1 MSGVPNDR
9 PLAVEYVKL
18 SDLRLDP
25 NNPRTHSKKQVAQIA
40 ASMREFGVVNPI
52 LVTEHLEVIAGHG
65 RVLAVGVLEHDFVPV
80 IRLYGLS
87 AAQKKQLRIADNKI
101 ALNAS
106 WDAALLRQEI
116 LELQAL
122 EVEIDFTVM
131 GFEPAEVDLMLTP
144 KGEDT
149 AEDDHLPEPP
159 ATPRAQTGDIW
170 QLGKH
175 RIGCGDSRDEAF
187 VRRVVG
193 DDAVVDAVFVDPPYN
208 VSIQSHA
215 NVRSEHK
222 EFAMASGEMTDSIF
236 IRFLE
241 VTLGVCAAVSRDG
254 AVHFV
259 CMDWR
264 HMEHLLRAGE
274 VVYDELIN
282 LCVWNKSNAGMGSLY
297 RSKHELVFVY
307 RAGAAQHQNNVE
319 LGKHGRNRTNVWDY
333 SSVNVGG
340 SRGAELKWHPTVKPA
355 AMVAA
360 AIQDVTCRGD
370 LVLDTFL
377 GSGTTLIATER
388 TGRVCRGVEIDP
400 AYVDIAIERWEAIT
414 GKTAERVDSAGGYG
428 AGREA
433 AA

>member
-1 MSGVPNDR
+1 MPGVPNDR
-9 PLAVEYVKL
+9 PLAIEYVKP

-25 NNPRTHSKKQVAQIA
+25 NNPRTHSKKQVAQIV
-40 ASMREFGVVNPI
+40 ASMREFGVVNPV

-65 RVLAVGVLEHDFVPV
+65 RVLAVGLLEHEFVPV

-87 AAQKKQLRIADNKI
+87 AAQKKKLRIADNKI
-101 ALNAS
+101 GLNAS

-116 LELQAL
+116 LELKAL
-122 EVEIDFTVM
+122 EVEIDFAVL
-131 GFEPAEVDLMLTP
+131 GFESAEIDLMLAP
-144 KGEDT
+144 KTEDA
-149 AEDDHLPEPP
+149 AEDDHLPELP
-159 ATPRAQTGDIW
+159 AAPRAQAGDIW

-193 DDAVVDAVFVDPPYN
+193 DGASIDAVFVDPPYN

-215 NVRSEHK
+215 NVRSDHK
-222 EFAMASGEMTDSIF
+222 EFVMASGEMTDSNF

-241 VTLGVCAAVSRDG
+241 TTLGVCAAVSRDG

-297 RSKHELVFVY
+297 RSKHELVFVF
-307 RAGAAQHQNNVE
+307 RAGSAQHQNNVQ
-319 LGKHGRNRTNVWDY
+319 LGKHGRNRTNVWDF

-340 SRGAELKWHPTVKPA
+340 PRGAELKWHPTVKPA

-360 AIQDVTCRGD
+360 AIQDVTRRGD

-377 GSGTTLIATER
+377 GSGTTLVAAER
-388 TGRVCRGVEIDP
+388 TGRICRGVEIDP
-400 AYVDIAIERWEAIT
+400 SYVDVAIERWEAIT
-414 GKTAERVDSAGGYG
+414 GKTAERADSAGSYL
-428 AGREA
+428 AGQEVA
-433 AA
+433 A

>member
-1 MSGVPNDR
+1 MPGVPNDR

-40 ASMREFGVVNPI
+40 ASMREFGMVNPV

-65 RVLAVGVLEHDFVPV
+65 RVLAVGVLEHEFVPV

-87 AAQKKQLRIADNKI
+87 TAQKKQLRIADNKI

-106 WDAALLRQEI
+106 WDTTLLRQEI

-122 EVEIDFTVM
+122 EIEIDFTVM
-131 GFEPAEVDLMLTP
+131 GFEPAEIDLMLAS

-149 AEDDHLPEPP
+149 AEDDHLPEAP

-193 DDAVVDAVFVDPPYN
+193 DDAVIDAVFVDPPYN

-215 NVRSEHK
+215 NVRSDHK
-222 EFAMASGEMTDSIF
+222 EFAMASGEMTDSTF

-282 LCVWNKSNAGMGSLY
+282 LCVWNKSNAGMGSPY

-307 RAGAAQHQNNVE
+307 RAGSAQHQNNIE

-360 AIQDVTCRGD
+360 AIQDVTRRGD

-377 GSGTTLIATER
+377 GSGTTLIAAER

-414 GKTAERVDSAGGYG
+414 GKTAERVDSAGGYD
-428 AGREA
+428 AGQEVA
-433 AA
+433 A